1 MTRLFKQNNSPY
13 WYGRIQINGKEK
25 WLSSGTKNKRE
36 AAITIERKASLVKG
50 KHSVNDMFQDLMK
63 AIDELPQPER
73 DTTRQ
78 EYARTLLG
86 GTNAKL
92 EIDDAWQVWLESPIK
107 RNPAPQTIK
116 MYYAIWRRFLYWAKE
131 KGIEYLHDITPGL
144 AQNYC
149 SNFWKSGVSANTYNK
164 HCRFLKSVY
173 KVLSVQGGIMNNPWT
188 DIPSMEHTKE
198 GRRNFTPEQLEI
210 ICRKVTGSLRYMIAI
225 GLYTGMRL
233 GDVVSFKWKN
243 IEFDNDRITHIP
255 NKTKRKGKV
264 VRLPLHPILKALIT
278 ELKQEK
284 HSEYFFPTEYEL
296 YKKNRAQ
303 ITDLFQNHLRTC
315 GIKPTE
321 KQKDGHRRNAIV
333 RFGFHSLRHSFVSL
347 CAGNRVPQVAIMDMV
362 GHGSPVM
369 TALYSHA
376 NDEQKASAIKA
387 LPNIEFENDD

>member
-1 MTRLFKQNNSPY
+1 MTRLFKQKNSPY
-13 WYGRIQINGKEK
+13 WYGRIQIDGKEK

-36 AAITIERKASLVKG
+36 AAVAIERKASFIKG
-50 KHSVNDMFQDLMK
+50 KHSVNDMFQDLMQ
-63 AIDELPQPER
+63 AIDQLPESER

-86 GTNAKL
+86 CTNTKL
-92 EIDDAWQVWLESPIK
+92 EIDAAWQAWLDSPIK
-107 RNPAPQTIK
+107 RNPAPQTIE
-116 MYYAIWRRFLYWAKE
+116 MYHAIWKRFLSWVTE
-131 KGIEYLHDITPGL
+131 QSIEYLHEVTPNL
-144 AQNYC
+144 AEQYC
-149 SNFWKSGVSANTYNK
+149 SNVWKSGVSANTYNK

-198 GRRNFTPEQLEI
+198 GRQNFTPEQLKV
-210 ICRKVTGSLRYMIAI
+210 ICGKATGSLRYMIAI

-233 GDVVSFKWKN
+233 GDVVSLKWKN

-255 NKTKRKGKV
+255 KKTQRKNKV
-264 VRLPLHPILKALIT
+264 IRLPLHPILKALLT
-278 ELKQEK
+278 ELQQKTD
-284 HSEYFFPTEYEL
+284 SEYLFPTEYEL
-296 YKKNRAQ
+296 YKKSRTQ
-303 ITDLFQNHLRTC
+303 ITDLFKNHLRMC
-315 GIKPTE
+315 GIQTTE
-321 KQKDGHRRNAIV
+321 KPKDGHRRNAIV

-362 GHGSPVM
+362 GHGSPTM

-387 LPNIEFENDD
+387 LPDIEFENGG